1 SCPSALPCWWLDS
14 SSATVLLIAG
24 FRRRDSPSQEFHPA
38 GRARFSRRMLRF
50 NVTLLYV
57 FVAFPIA
64 YAVLKRWLFVPLMAI
79 LDARE
84 RDEATAARVHAES
97 LEELQKTIAAAER
110 ELARA
115 RMEALKEREKLRAE
129 GRTQWER
136 RLAEAQTSAR

>member
-1 SCPSALPCWWLDS
+1 
-14 SSATVLLIAG
+14 
-24 FRRRDSPSQEFHPA
+24 
-38 GRARFSRRMLRF
+38 MLRL

-64 YAVLKRWLFVPLMAI
+64 YAILKRWLFVPLMAI

-110 ELARA
+110 ELART
-115 RMEALKEREKLRAE
+115 RIEALKEREKLRAE
-129 GRTQWER
+129 GRAQWER
-136 RLAEAQTSAR
+136 RLAEAQGAARAGIEQASREIDEQAGRASAELPSRARALANELAAKILGRKLAA